1 MYGIEGGA
9 ALHFIDEEPSST
21 IRFAQNKNAYK
32 VMLESNK
39 ILENAYEVMELKV

>member
-9 ALHFIDEEPSST
+9 ALHFIDEQPSST

-32 VMLESNK
+32 VTFESNK
-39 ILENAYEVMELKV
+39 IHERAYQATELK

>member
-9 ALHFIDEEPSST
+9 ALHFIDEQPIST

-32 VMLESNK
+32 VTLESNK
-39 ILENAYEVMELKV
+39 INESAYQATELK